1 MNPGENGENIR
12 PRSTLK
18 DVPEDFYDV
27 DSDDEENIS
36 PAKKGRPRKLKPV
49 EEFFIVLC
57 RLRRG
62 FSERHLAHLNG
73 VAQSTISRLF
83 VPWINFMYLKFGQ
96 VRIWPP

>member
-49 EEFFIVLC
+49 EEFFIV
-57 RLRRG
+57 
-62 FSERHLAHLNG
+62 
-73 VAQSTISRLF
+73 
-83 VPWINFMYLKFGQ
+83 
-96 VRIWPP
+96 